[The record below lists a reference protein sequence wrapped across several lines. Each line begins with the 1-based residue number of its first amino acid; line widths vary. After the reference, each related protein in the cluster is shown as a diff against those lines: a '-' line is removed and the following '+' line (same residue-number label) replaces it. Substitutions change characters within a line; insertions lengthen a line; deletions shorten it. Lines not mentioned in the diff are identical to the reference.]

1 MAWARPQSVAGTLR
15 LLDTAM
21 IAQTARTIGLI
32 ENAVDTDI
40 TPLLKQ
46 LSEWWT
52 GHITGVDRKYIGYV
66 TKLGLP

>member
-1 MAWARPQSVAGTLR
+1 
-15 LLDTAM
+15 M